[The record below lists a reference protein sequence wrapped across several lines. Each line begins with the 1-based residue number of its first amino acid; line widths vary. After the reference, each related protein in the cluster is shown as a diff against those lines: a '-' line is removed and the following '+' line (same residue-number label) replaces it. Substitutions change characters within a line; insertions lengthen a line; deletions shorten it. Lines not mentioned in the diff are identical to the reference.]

1 MFSVAGSSGDT
12 TYGPFP
18 CIFADVLAALA
29 VWVLVM
35 MVRGFGTLRFCAGSA
50 FVSWE
55 FRGALSAADMSQ
67 PESLILAQN
76 ERWRHA

>member
-1 MFSVAGSSGDT
+1 MFSIAGSSGDT

-18 CIFADVLAALA
+18 CILAEAFAVKA
-29 VWVLVM
+29 VEVLVM

-55 FRGALSAADMSQ
+55 FSGVSAL
-67 PESLILAQN
+67 ERSLNL
-76 ERWRHA
+76 RV